1 VDAAVNAD
9 YRTAIAPRP
18 RDPLA
23 IDLDGD
29 GIETTPVVNNGVPT
43 LFDHDADGIRTGT
56 GWLRPDDAWLVLDRN
71 GNGTIDSGRELFGV
85 DTLITVN
92 TYSHTGAP
100 ITVTRNA
107 ANGFEALR
115 SLDSGNGTAGSAGH
129 GDRVFNASDAQFANV
144 RVWRDLNGDGVSQAA
159 ELQSL
164 AAAGIA
170 SISLNPT
177 TVNTDLGNGNTITGT
192 AVVTRTNGSTTHV
205 DGVNL
210 SAGNL
215 DLGSNPFYREF
226 PDVIP
231 HTTAA
236 SQSPEMGG
244 SGWLR
249 DLREAMS
256 LGTAQAGS
264 LQAQVS
270 QLAAAPNRDAQR
282 ALLDGLLQTWA
293 RTDAKTTDW
302 VVPYASRYLP
312 IEVRTSL
319 VTEDTTTR
327 TFRYQGIGVK
337 PSGGQG
343 SYIDVELPAS
353 YREAYTQHD
362 GRPAERLNAAGHEL
376 LRRLGVLQ
384 AFNGSYLIDIVLIG
398 PIGGGGSGTDG
409 GGGGGGVVAP
419 NWTRMGTVSLT
430 EDQATLFNASYEALS
445 TSVYRAL
452 ALQTRLRPYLD
463 AIELVIDAGGVR
475 FDNAAMGQL
484 LATNYSNNAKT
495 GLEDLIELVQFAG
508 PTLQA
513 VDFDGLARLRSV
525 LEALPAGSPLIAV
538 AAGMG
543 ASLVASHGGSAAD
556 ELVMGDAG
564 ANSLQ
569 GLAGNDTLDGGAGD
583 DQLAGGADDDWLLGR
598 AGNDQLNGDAGNDTL
613 DGGAGNDALIGGVGN
628 NTYLFGRG
636 DGQDYLQGYDR
647 YTGDTNTTRV
657 NTLQFKTGVLP
668 TDLVLRQVND
678 GWFGNH
684 SGLEVSIAGTTDK
697 VTISGFF
704 VNSNAASEYNPVQ
717 QFRFADG
724 TTWTSSTILARL
736 FAGTTGADSFQ
747 GTVGNDTISGA
758 AGNDAIAGGAGNDTL
773 LGGADHDTLN
783 GQAGNDTL
791 DGGTG
796 NDALIGG
803 VGNNTYL
810 FGRGD
815 GQDYLQGYDR
825 YTGDTNTT
833 RVNTLQFKTGVLPT
847 DLVLRQVN
855 DGWFGNHS
863 GLEVSIA
870 GTTDK
875 VTISGFFVNS
885 NAASE
890 YNPVQQFRFADGTTW
905 NLATILA

>member
-1 VDAAVNAD
+1 MNDSWRNALQ
-9 YRTAIAPRP
+9 PRP

-29 GIETTPVVNNGVPT
+29 GIETTPVVHNGTPT
-43 LFDHDADGIRTGT
+43 LFDHDADGVRTGT

-85 DTLITVN
+85 DTLIDVT

-115 SLDSGNGTAGSAGH
+115 SLDTGNGTVGSAGH

-177 TVNTDLGNGNTITGT
+177 TGNTDLGNGNSITGT
-192 AVVTRTNGSTTHV
+192 AVVTRVNGSTTHV

-231 HTTAA
+231 YTTAA
-236 SQSPEMGG
+236 RQSPEMGG

-256 LGTAQAGS
+256 LGTPQGSS
-264 LQAQVS
+264 LQSQVS

-282 ALLDGLLQTWA
+282 ALLDGLLQAWA
-293 RTDAKTTDW
+293 RTDAKGTDW
-302 VVPYASRYLP
+302 VAPYADSRYLP

-327 TFRYQGIGVK
+327 TFRLQGIGVK

-353 YREAYTQHD
+353 YREFYTGPD
-362 GRPAERLNAAGHEL
+362 GRPAERLTAAGHEL

-384 AFNGSYLIDIVLIG
+384 AFNGSYLIDIVQIG
-398 PIGGGGSGTDG
+398 PIGGGGSGTG
-409 GGGGGGVVAP
+409 GRGGGGGVVP
-419 NWTRMGTVSLT
+419 PPWTRLGTISLT

-583 DQLAGGADDDWLLGR
+583 DQMAGGADDDWLLGR
-598 AGNDQLNGDAGNDTL
+598 AGNDQLNGENGADALDGGAGNDTL
-613 DGGAGNDALIGGVGN
+613 DGGRGN
-628 NTYLFGRG
+628 NAYLFGKG
-636 DGQDYLQGYDR
+636 DGQDIVNGVH
-647 YTGDTNTTRV
+647 DTTAGKLS
-657 NTLQFKTGVLP
+657 TLQFKSGVLP
-668 TDLVLRQVND
+668 SEVVAKRLYD
-678 GWFGNH
+678 
-684 SGLEVSIAGTTDK
+684 SGYESLELSIAGTTDK
-697 VTISGFF
+697 ITLRYFFSG
-704 VNSNAASEYNPVQ
+704 NDPANAYNPVQ
-717 QFRFADG
+717 QVKFADG
-724 TTWTSSTILARL
+724 TLWNTATILSKL
-736 FAGTTGADSFQ
+736 FAGTAAADNITGTNAADVINGQAGADTIY
-747 GTVGNDTISGA
+747 GGDGNDTI
-758 AGNDAIAGGAGNDTL
+758 N
-773 LGGADHDTLN
+773 GGADADALYGEN
-783 GQAGNDTL
+783 GADALDGGAGNDTL
-791 DGGTG
+791 DGGR
-796 NDALIGG
+796 
-803 VGNNTYL
+803 GNNAYL
-810 FGRGD
+810 FGKGD
-815 GQDYLQGYDR
+815 GQDIVNGVH
-825 YTGDTNTT
+825 DTTAGKLS
-833 RVNTLQFKTGVLPT
+833 TLQFKSGVLPSEV
-847 DLVLRQVN
+847 VLRQVS
-855 DGWFGNHS
+855 DGWFSGNA

-905 NLATILA
+905 NLATIL